1 MVAVSFACLVLSF
14 GDVCNF
20 NILLYCLGIWLHQG
34 KTHGVVNRMLG
45 NCWSSGH
52 YPSHSWLNQCSATS
66 SRSHQSD

>member
-1 MVAVSFACLVLSF
+1 MVAVSFACLVLSI

-45 NCWSSGH
+45 N
-52 YPSHSWLNQCSATS
+52 
-66 SRSHQSD
+66 R